1 LLHKSVKR
9 IYKGFLM
16 CNGIYE
22 MNVDHLKII
31 GIWWKGTA
39 VTECYGEHGNERA
52 CCIRGR
58 EFDM

>member
-1 LLHKSVKR
+1 
-9 IYKGFLM
+9 M